1 MTASLY
7 RVAIVGA
14 ATLKGKELKDALA
27 GGDFPAIDVRL
38 LDDDESL
45 GQLDAV
51 GDEATFIQPVA
62 RDNFDDIDFAFFA
75 SAEQFTRR
83 NWVLAREARAHVIDM
98 SYALEEE
105 AGATVYSPWVQQELG
120 GANYLEVRDKP
131 IIPAHPAATVL
142 ALLTLR
148 AQKLGVV
155 SRVAASV
162 MEPASEQGR
171 RGMDELHEQT
181 VKLLSFQQMPTAV
194 YDSQVAFNL
203 LSRYGEKS
211 QPTLESIERRVLRH
225 FKAIVEKRIPED
237 VALAARSPIVP
248 VPSLMLLQAPVFH
261 GHGFSVYIELED
273 KVSAGDFTQAL
284 VGEHIAV
291 ARLATDAPTSVKAA
305 GEDRVLATVRRD
317 ATHENGFWIWA
328 TADNL
333 RLTALSAI
341 ECATAMTK
349 AGLKPR

>member
-1 MTASLY
+1 MTSNMY

-27 GGDFPAIDVRL
+27 ASDFPAIDVRL

-45 GQLDAV
+45 GQLDAI

-75 SAEQFTRR
+75 SEEQFTRR
-83 NWVLAREARAHVIDM
+83 NSVLAREAGAAVIDL

-105 AGATVYSPWVQQELG
+105 AGAVVYSPWVQRELG
-120 GANYLEVRDKP
+120 GADHLDVRDKP
-131 IIPAHPAATVL
+131 VVPAHPAATVL
-142 ALLTLR
+142 ALITLR
-148 AQKLGVV
+148 AQKLGAMRRLV
-155 SRVAASV
+155 ASV
-162 MEPASEQGR
+162 MEPASERGR

-211 QPTLESIERRVLRH
+211 EPTLESIERRVLRH
-225 FKAIVEKRIPED
+225 FNVIIEKRIPDE
-237 VALAARSPIVP
+237 VALAARTPAPS
-248 VPSLMLLQAPVFH
+248 PSLMLLQAPIFH
-261 GHGFSVYIELED
+261 GHGFSVYVEMEK
-273 KVSAGDFTQAL
+273 KVSAGDFAQAL
-284 VGEHIAV
+284 VGEHIAL
-291 ARLATDAPTSVKAA
+291 ARLASDAPTNVKAA
-305 GEDRVLATVRRD
+305 GEDQILATVRRD
-317 ATHENGFWIWA
+317 ATQENGFWIWA

-333 RLTALSAI
+333 RLTALSAV

-349 AGLKPR
+349 TGLKPR

>member
-1 MTASLY
+1 MTQNLY

-14 ATLKGKELKDALA
+14 ATLKGRELKDVLA
-27 GGDFPAIDVRL
+27 SGGFPAVDVRL

-51 GDEATFIQPVA
+51 GDEVTFIQPVA

-75 SAEQFTRR
+75 SDGQFTRR
-83 NWVLAREARAHVIDM
+83 NSVLAREAGAAVIDL

-105 AGATVYSPWVQQELG
+105 AGAVVYSSWVQQELG
-120 GANYLEVRDKP
+120 GANQLEARGKAV
-131 IIPAHPAATVL
+131 IPAHPAATVL
-142 ALLTLR
+142 ALMILR
-148 AQKLGVV
+148 AQKLGRVV
-155 SRVAASV
+155 RIAATV

-211 QPTLESIERRVLRH
+211 EPSLESIERRVLRH
-225 FKAIVEKRIPED
+225 FKAITEKRIPED
-237 VALAARSPIVP
+237 VALTASSPTVP
-248 VPSLMLLQAPVFH
+248 LPSLMMLQAPIFH
-261 GHGFSVYIELED
+261 GHGFSVYVEMET
-273 KVSAGDFTQAL
+273 KVSAGDFAQAL
-284 VGEHIAV
+284 VGEHIAL
-291 ARLATDAPTSVKAA
+291 ARLASDAPSNVKAA
-305 GEDRVLATVRRD
+305 GEDQVLATVRRD
-317 ATHENGFWIWA
+317 ATHEKGFWIWA

-333 RLTALSAI
+333 RLTALTAV
-341 ECATAMTK
+341 ECATAMTQ

>member
-1 MTASLY
+1 MTTDLY

-14 ATLKGKELKDALA
+14 GTLKGREIKDALA
-27 GGDFPAIDVRL
+27 ASDFPAADVRL

-62 RDNFDDIDFAFFA
+62 RDNFDDIDVAFFA
-75 SAEQFTRR
+75 SDGQFTRR
-83 NWVLAREARAHVIDM
+83 NWRLARDAGATVIDT

-105 AGATVYSPWVQQELG
+105 EGAAVFSPWVQQELG
-120 GANYLEVRDKP
+120 GANHLEARGRPV
-131 IIPAHPAATVL
+131 IPAHPAATVL
-142 ALLTLR
+142 AILTLR
-148 AQKLGVV
+148 AQKLGKVRNV
-155 SRVAASV
+155 IASV

-194 YDSQVAFNL
+194 YDSQLAFNV

-211 QPTLESIERRVLRH
+211 EPTLESIERRVLQH
-225 FKAIVEKRIPED
+225 FKTIIEKRIPEE
-237 VALAARSPIVP
+237 VALAAKSLSVP
-248 VPSLMLLQAPVFH
+248 VPSLMLLQAPIFH
-261 GHGFSVYIELED
+261 GHAFSIYIELE
-273 KVSAGDFTQAL
+273 KPVSVGDFTQAL
-284 VGEHIAV
+284 VGEHIMV
-291 ARLATDAPTSVKAA
+291 ARLASDAPTNVKAA
-305 GEDRVLATVRRD
+305 GEDQILATVRRD

-328 TADNL
+328 AADNL
-333 RLTALSAI
+333 RLVALTAV

>member
-1 MTASLY
+1 MTTHLY

-14 ATLKGKELKDALA
+14 ATLKGRELKDALA
-27 GGDFPAIDVRL
+27 IGNFPAVDVRL

-51 GDEATFIQPVA
+51 GDEVTFIQPVA

-75 SAEQFTRR
+75 SDTQFTRR
-83 NWVLAREARAHVIDM
+83 NWVLAREAGATVIDT

-105 AGATVYSPWVQQELG
+105 EGATVYSPWVQQELG
-120 GANYLEVRDKP
+120 GADQLDVRGKP

-148 AQKLGVV
+148 AQRLGAVRSVV
-155 SRVAASV
+155 ASV

-194 YDSQVAFNL
+194 FDSQVAFNVI
-203 LSRYGEKS
+203 SRYGEKS
-211 QPTLESIERRVLRH
+211 EPTLESIERRVLRH
-225 FKAIVEKRIPED
+225 FKAIVEKRIPEE
-237 VALAARSPIVP
+237 VALAPKSPAVP
-248 VPSLMLLQAPVFH
+248 VPSLMLLQAPIFH
-261 GHGFSVYIELED
+261 GHGFSVYIELEN
-273 KVSAGDFTQAL
+273 KVSVGDFTQAL
-284 VGEHIAV
+284 VGEHVAV
-291 ARLATDAPTSVKAA
+291 ARLASEAPTNVKAA
-305 GEDRVLATVRRD
+305 GEDQVLATVRRD

-333 RLTALSAI
+333 RLMALTAV